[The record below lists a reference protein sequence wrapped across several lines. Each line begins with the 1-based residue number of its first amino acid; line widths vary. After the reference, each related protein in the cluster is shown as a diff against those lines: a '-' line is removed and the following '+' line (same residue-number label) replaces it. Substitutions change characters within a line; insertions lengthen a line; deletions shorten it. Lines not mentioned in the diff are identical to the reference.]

1 MSSKKSVEKSTE
13 KPNKPAEAIDYDRL
27 ADAVVSRLAPL
38 LFVAARVGELNTRQ
52 TLEGYDR
59 QARRAIDE
67 GLNAYRIVAREGVC
81 RSV

>member
-1 MSSKKSVEKSTE
+1 MSSKKSTE
-13 KPNKPAEAIDYDRL
+13 KPAGAIDYDRL

-38 LFVAARVGELNTRQ
+38 LFIAARVGELNTRQ

-67 GLNAYRIVAREGVC
+67 GLNAYRIVTREAPCQRV
-81 RSV
+81 

>member
-1 MSSKKSVEKSTE
+1 MSSKKSVEKSVE
-13 KPNKPAEAIDYDRL
+13 KPTGAIDYDRL

-38 LFVAARVGELNTRQ
+38 LFIAARVGELNTRQ

-67 GLNAYRIVAREGVC
+67 GLNAYRIVTREV
-81 RSV
+81 S

>member
-1 MSSKKSVEKSTE
+1 MSSKKSTE
-13 KPNKPAEAIDYDRL
+13 KPAGAIDYDRL

-38 LFVAARVGELNTRQ
+38 LFIAARVGELNTRQ

-67 GLNAYRIVAREGVC
+67 GLNAYRIVTREALCQRV
-81 RSV
+81 